1 MTWMQKIS
9 SVKTMNWLHSRYCK
23 ELAFSLCHQTAIA
36 AIAREGTDAA
46 KDPLGSGK
54 RSLAGF
60 KYLNNAT

>member
-1 MTWMQKIS
+1 MQKIS

-23 ELAFSLCHQTAIA
+23 ELAFSFCHQA
-36 AIAREGTDAA
+36 AIALEGTDAA